1 LIDQSKPL
9 HITISLSPAKPLF
22 SHVHPQGGAAYFLS
36 IFSDPPLKKT
46 PLALQRKRESERER
60 ESMRAAAMCALLFAA
75 MAQAQVCNPAAELQ
89 QPFTVR
95 SAADAAELSSAIA
108 CPDQNLSV
116 EWAGDIELSSTIV
129 IGNGSSLSIAAS
141 DAAAAAN
148 LISSGQ
154 APRLLDVYG
163 SLELVSVTL
172 VGQLAD
178 AAAADSAALAGGV
191 QGRAGSTITV
201 IGCQFF
207 NHSAAQGA
215 AIASDGAV
223 DIRDSV
229 FANNVALEQGGA
241 LRLSATG
248 TATISNTTFVDNEV
262 TRSKSTG
269 DDSFG
274 GSLYLEGNSSITGC
288 LFDSNRADAGNRFVA
303 VRGTC

>member
-1 LIDQSKPL
+1 
-9 HITISLSPAKPLF
+9 
-22 SHVHPQGGAAYFLS
+22 
-36 IFSDPPLKKT
+36 
-46 PLALQRKRESERER
+46 
-60 ESMRAAAMCALLFAA
+60 MRAAAMCALLFAA
-75 MAQAQVCNPAAELQ
+75 MARAQVCNPAAELQ

-108 CPDQNLSV
+108 YPDQNLSV
-116 EWAGDIELSSTIV
+116 EWAGDIELGSTIV
-129 IGNGSSLSIAAS
+129 INNGSSLSIAAS
-141 DAAAAAN
+141 DAAAAAS

-163 SLELVSVTL
+163 SLELVNVTL

-178 AAAADSAALAGGV
+178 AATAEGAFAGAV
-191 QGRAGSTITV
+191 QGRAGSTITA
-201 IGCQFF
+201 IGCQFS

-215 AIASDGAV
+215 AIAGEGAV

-248 TATISNTTFVDNEV
+248 TATISSTTFVDNEV

-269 DDSFG
+269 DDSIG
-274 GSLYLEGNSSITGC
+274 GALYLEGNSSIDGS
-288 LFDSNRADAGNRFVA
+288 LFDSNSANAGKSIIAVLGADNAVHCQKESSSTVA
-303 VRGTC
+303 ISC